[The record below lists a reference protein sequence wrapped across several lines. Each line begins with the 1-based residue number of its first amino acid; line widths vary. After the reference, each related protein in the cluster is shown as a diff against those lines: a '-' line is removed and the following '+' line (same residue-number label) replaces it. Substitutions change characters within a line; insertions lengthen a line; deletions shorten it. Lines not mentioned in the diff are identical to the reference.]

1 MRRLIVLSAL
11 VAMSAP
17 ALAQS
22 SDPDKNVAG
31 GVTAKGW
38 TGRTDRANQKI
49 ENTKFADMGGGFHV
63 TAGPHAIYWNPAN
76 TAKMEAKGY
85 TVKGTFGQVKASAH
99 PEAYGLFIGG
109 SDLAGPNQNYL
120 YFVVRQDGRYM
131 IRHRYHEDVH
141 TLADWTPHP
150 SVKAMDAGGK
160 ATNELAISV
169 GPEKTSFMV
178 NGAEVTSLPTPQLVG
193 PQKLESTSGLYGI
206 RVGHNLEVHVG
217 GFGMTPNK

>member
-1 MRRLIVLSAL
+1 MRRLMILTAL
-11 VAMSAP
+11 AAMSVP
-17 ALAQS
+17 ALAQN

-49 ENTKFADMGGGFHV
+49 ENVKFVDMGGGFHV

-76 TAKMEAKGY
+76 TAKMEGKGY
-85 TVKGTFGQVKASAH
+85 TVKATFAQTKASAH
-99 PEAYGLFIGG
+99 PEAYGLIVGG

-120 YFVVRQDGRYM
+120 YFVVRQDGKYL
-131 IRHRYHEDVH
+131 IKHRYHEDVH
-141 TLADWTPHP
+141 TLVDWTAHP
-150 SVKAMDAGGK
+150 SVKAMDAAGK

-178 NGAEVTSLPTPQLVG
+178 NGAEVTSLPSKEMVG
-193 PQKLESTSGLYGI
+193 PMKLASLDGIYGI
-206 RVGHNLEVHVG
+206 RVGHNLDVHVG
-217 GFGMTPNK
+217 GLAMSANK